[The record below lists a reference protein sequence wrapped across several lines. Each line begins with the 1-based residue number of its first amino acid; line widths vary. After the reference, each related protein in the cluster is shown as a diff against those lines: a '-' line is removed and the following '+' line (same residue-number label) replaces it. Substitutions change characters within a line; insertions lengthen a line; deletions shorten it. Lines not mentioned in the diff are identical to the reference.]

1 MNWNEIAMTKE
12 VTGTDSLRKLN
23 DAKIISITI

>member
-1 MNWNEIAMTKE
+1 MNWNEIAMKKE
-12 VTGTDSLRKLN
+12 VTGTGSLRKLN